1 MINLAE
7 HYNLDLFTFLVEA
20 LEKLLTKIK
29 YYNHCTVHVRLLYI
43 KLLTSSH
50 NTCSCM
56 HGLYKTFW
64 RIFHV
69 QLEVHKVHDAI
80 NKEKVAVRI
89 KQNMLTNIT

>member
-50 NTCSCM
+50 NVRACM
-56 HGLYKTFW
+56 GY
-64 RIFHV
+64 I
-69 QLEVHKVHDAI
+69 A
-80 NKEKVAVRI
+80 
-89 KQNMLTNIT
+89 NILKNIPCTVGGT